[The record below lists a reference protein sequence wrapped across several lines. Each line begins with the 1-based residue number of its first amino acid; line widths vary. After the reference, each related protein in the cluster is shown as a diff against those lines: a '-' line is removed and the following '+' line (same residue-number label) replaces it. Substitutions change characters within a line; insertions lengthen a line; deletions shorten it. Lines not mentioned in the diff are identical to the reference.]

1 MPKFPTFERNLLS
14 GNSVSFRLMKGKKIK
29 DLLITERVDYYCE
42 KSIISVSTT
51 FSTKSL
57 HQNMYYTLLFKIN
70 PRQGNRFFKIN
81 VNKYDNLLEFCTQ
94 QNSALLQMLIFLP
107 IFGNFARSKQQPCIK
122 SYTYHAIFAEFKQWA
137 VAAHDFGITAFE
149 RMRKYKKDHNIIYYV
164 HFFQDKFI

>member
-1 MPKFPTFERNLLS
+1 MPKLPTFGRNLLS
-14 GNSVSFRLMKGKKIK
+14 GNFVSFRLMKGKKFK

-107 IFGNFARSKQQPCIK
+107 ILGNFARSKQQPWSCLLRIWRLSHQVWHQAPTK
-122 SYTYHAIFAEFKQWA
+122 PLCSRNFQNVKLTQHGEEILQFAC
-137 VAAHDFGITAFE
+137 HSDFT
-149 RMRKYKKDHNIIYYV
+149 
-164 HFFQDKFI
+164 